1 MLTATRRE
9 WNELYVFF
17 NLLAQGGI
25 VLGNEEGL
33 PSGRVLPIFQV
44 TRQEHDGERR
54 YTVEETDIHVE
65 GEQMDERF
73 PREDFGTVAA
83 MILDTL
89 KRERNEEVE
98 APEGV
103 EGFLDALKIY
113 DMEARTDDRTDFY
126 ITFHDSSFPPVG
138 FRIYSRLCAMM
149 PLLDGGRTANLKF
162 EQGGI
167 RFSQPAVNKIN
178 YRDDPDNPNEVAR
191 RMLYIES
198 MGGVLKYNDVADK
211 VFRSN
216 LCMIDLNL
224 PRVLAEMVR
233 LMHLDNISRVDE
245 LTELIE
251 ERNPLKIKEELIRKH
266 RYYRYKMKEF
276 LLALALGM
284 RPAKQYNGT
293 DSAVAGFVMV
303 DAEGRMVAYRKTE
316 RQVFADF
323 LFKHT
328 RLEKGHP
335 EKDKYG
341 YLERENRAYYLKLNL
356 KISFVKR

>member
-98 APEGV
+98 ALEGV
-103 EGFLDALKIY
+103 EDFLDALKIY

-126 ITFHDSSFPPVG
+126 ITFHDDSFPPVG

-149 PLLDGGRTANLKF
+149 PFVRRRADGQFEIRAGRYPFLST
-162 EQGGI
+162 GG
-167 RFSQPAVNKIN
+167 QQNQ
-178 YRDDPDNPNEVAR
+178 
-191 RMLYIES
+191 LYGRPGQSER
-198 MGGVLKYNDVADK
+198 GGAPHAL
-211 VFRSN
+211 
-216 LCMIDLNL
+216 
-224 PRVLAEMVR
+224 
-233 LMHLDNISRVDE
+233 
-245 LTELIE
+245 
-251 ERNPLKIKEELIRKH
+251 H
-266 RYYRYKMKEF
+266 REH
-276 LLALALGM
+276 GWGVEI
-284 RPAKQYNGT
+284 Q
-293 DSAVAGFVMV
+293 
-303 DAEGRMVAYRKTE
+303 
-316 RQVFADF
+316 
-323 LFKHT
+323 
-328 RLEKGHP
+328 
-335 EKDKYG
+335 
-341 YLERENRAYYLKLNL
+341 
-356 KISFVKR
+356 

>member
-54 YTVEETDIHVE
+54 YTVEKADIHVE

-126 ITFHDSSFPPVG
+126 ITFHDNSFPP
-138 FRIYSRLCAMM
+138 FI
-149 PLLDGGRTANLKF
+149 P
-162 EQGGI
+162 
-167 RFSQPAVNKIN
+167 
-178 YRDDPDNPNEVAR
+178 
-191 RMLYIES
+191 
-198 MGGVLKYNDVADK
+198 
-211 VFRSN
+211 
-216 LCMIDLNL
+216 
-224 PRVLAEMVR
+224 
-233 LMHLDNISRVDE
+233 
-245 LTELIE
+245 
-251 ERNPLKIKEELIRKH
+251 
-266 RYYRYKMKEF
+266 
-276 LLALALGM
+276 
-284 RPAKQYNGT
+284 
-293 DSAVAGFVMV
+293 
-303 DAEGRMVAYRKTE
+303 
-316 RQVFADF
+316 VFA
-323 LFKHT
+323 
-328 RLEKGHP
+328 P
-335 EKDKYG
+335 
-341 YLERENRAYYLKLNL
+341 
-356 KISFVKR
+356 

>member
-138 FRIYSRLCAMM
+138 NSSREVSVS
-149 PLLDGGRTANLKF
+149 PNRRSTKSIIRTTRT
-162 EQGGI
+162 I
-167 RFSQPAVNKIN
+167 RTRWHAACFT
-178 YRDDPDNPNEVAR
+178 
-191 RMLYIES
+191 
-198 MGGVLKYNDVADK
+198 
-211 VFRSN
+211 
-216 LCMIDLNL
+216 
-224 PRVLAEMVR
+224 
-233 LMHLDNISRVDE
+233 SRVW
-245 LTELIE
+245 
-251 ERNPLKIKEELIRKH
+251 
-266 RYYRYKMKEF
+266 
-276 LLALALGM
+276 AAC
-284 RPAKQYNGT
+284 
-293 DSAVAGFVMV
+293 
-303 DAEGRMVAYRKTE
+303 
-316 RQVFADF
+316 
-323 LFKHT
+323 
-328 RLEKGHP
+328 
-335 EKDKYG
+335 
-341 YLERENRAYYLKLNL
+341 
-356 KISFVKR
+356 

>member
-178 YRDDPDNPNEVAR
+178 YTDDPDNPNEVAR

-224 PRVLAEMVR
+224 PRVLADMVR

-251 ERNPLKIKEELIRKH
+251 ERNPLKIK
-266 RYYRYKMKEF
+266 
-276 LLALALGM
+276 
-284 RPAKQYNGT
+284 
-293 DSAVAGFVMV
+293 
-303 DAEGRMVAYRKTE
+303 
-316 RQVFADF
+316 
-323 LFKHT
+323 
-328 RLEKGHP
+328 
-335 EKDKYG
+335 
-341 YLERENRAYYLKLNL
+341 
-356 KISFVKR
+356 

>member
-98 APEGV
+98 ALEGV
-103 EGFLDALKIY
+103 EDFLDALKIY

-126 ITFHDSSFPPVG
+126 ITFHDDSFPPVG
-138 FRIYSRLCAMM
+138 FRI
-149 PLLDGGRTANLKF
+149 
-162 EQGGI
+162 
-167 RFSQPAVNKIN
+167 
-178 YRDDPDNPNEVAR
+178 
-191 RMLYIES
+191 
-198 MGGVLKYNDVADK
+198 
-211 VFRSN
+211 
-216 LCMIDLNL
+216 
-224 PRVLAEMVR
+224 
-233 LMHLDNISRVDE
+233 
-245 LTELIE
+245 
-251 ERNPLKIKEELIRKH
+251 
-266 RYYRYKMKEF
+266 
-276 LLALALGM
+276 
-284 RPAKQYNGT
+284 
-293 DSAVAGFVMV
+293 
-303 DAEGRMVAYRKTE
+303 
-316 RQVFADF
+316 
-323 LFKHT
+323 
-328 RLEKGHP
+328 
-335 EKDKYG
+335 
-341 YLERENRAYYLKLNL
+341 
-356 KISFVKR
+356 

>member
-149 PLLDGGRTANLKF
+149 PLLDGGRAAEIRAGRYPFLPT
-162 EQGGI
+162 GGQQNQLYG
-167 RFSQPAVNKIN
+167 RPGQSERGGTPHALHRE
-178 YRDDPDNPNEVAR
+178 YGR
-191 RMLYIES
+191 RVEI
-198 MGGVLKYNDVADK
+198 
-211 VFRSN
+211 
-216 LCMIDLNL
+216 
-224 PRVLAEMVR
+224 
-233 LMHLDNISRVDE
+233 
-245 LTELIE
+245 
-251 ERNPLKIKEELIRKH
+251 
-266 RYYRYKMKEF
+266 
-276 LLALALGM
+276 
-284 RPAKQYNGT
+284 Q
-293 DSAVAGFVMV
+293 
-303 DAEGRMVAYRKTE
+303 
-316 RQVFADF
+316 
-323 LFKHT
+323 
-328 RLEKGHP
+328 
-335 EKDKYG
+335 
-341 YLERENRAYYLKLNL
+341 
-356 KISFVKR
+356 

>member
-1 MLTATRRE
+1 MDMLTATRRE

-17 NLLAQGGI
+17 NLLAQGEV

-33 PSGRVLPIFQV
+33 PSGRVLPIFRV

-54 YTVEETDIHVE
+54 YTMEETDIHVE

-73 PREDFGTVAA
+73 PREDFGTVAS
-83 MILDTL
+83 MILDAL
-89 KRERNEEVE
+89 KRDRNEEVE

-126 ITFHDSSFPPVG
+126 ITFHDDSFSPVG

-178 YRDDPDNPNEVAR
+178 YTEDPDNPNEVAR

-211 VFRSN
+211 VFRST
-216 LCMIDLNL
+216 LCLLDLNFS
-224 PRVLAEMVR
+224 R
-233 LMHLDNISRVDE
+233 L
-245 LTELIE
+245 
-251 ERNPLKIKEELIRKH
+251 
-266 RYYRYKMKEF
+266 
-276 LLALALGM
+276 
-284 RPAKQYNGT
+284 
-293 DSAVAGFVMV
+293 
-303 DAEGRMVAYRKTE
+303 
-316 RQVFADF
+316 
-323 LFKHT
+323 
-328 RLEKGHP
+328 
-335 EKDKYG
+335 
-341 YLERENRAYYLKLNL
+341 
-356 KISFVKR
+356 